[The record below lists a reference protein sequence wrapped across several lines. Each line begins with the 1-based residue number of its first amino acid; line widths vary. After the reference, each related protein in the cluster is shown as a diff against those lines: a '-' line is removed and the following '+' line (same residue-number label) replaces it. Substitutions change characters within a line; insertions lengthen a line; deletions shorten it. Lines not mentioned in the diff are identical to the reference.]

1 MGLHSS
7 NEVFI
12 YYIYTYIQSMSL
24 YKVIYIYISLYMF
37 IYLEYMVVDIRNYVD
52 DYFYESLAC
61 TKSSK

>member
-12 YYIYTYIQSMSL
+12 YYIYIYIYPIHEFIQSH
-24 YKVIYIYISLYMF
+24 IYISLYMF